1 MTSLVRTSNI
11 LQLLHVDSKQT
22 WENFKV
28 GLSVAVG
35 KASLDSYLTQKI
47 VIWILGTPF
56 LEWNERWRSKKFIHL
71 LIISPFYKCKI
82 SSIKFIPLSFFFPRL
97 YSRIL
102 TFIAGFIAALSPNQF
117 HIMSIPSYVFVSAST
132 SQRPPFTV
140 ESQVNYSQHRGLPA
154 VVPTYNSASLH
165 FRSARFISEA
175 EAESGT
181 SRTEDSA
188 GPRVSPARPQ
198 PVPVDSEFLER
209 WVY

>member
-35 KASLDSYLTQKI
+35 KASLDSYPTQKI

-56 LEWNERWRSKKFIHL
+56 LKWNERWRSKKFIHL
-71 LIISPFYKCKI
+71 LISPFHKCKI

-97 YSRIL
+97 YGRIL
-102 TFIAGFIAALSPNQF
+102 TQWALSPNQF
-117 HIMSIPSYVFVSAST
+117 QIMSIPSYVFVSAST

-181 SRTEDSA
+181 SRTEDNA